1 MKRTRLS
8 IIIHP
13 FISIFLISIVITGV
27 LFFTETNLTGDS
39 PINYSEQDNFII
51 FIVTIFWVYFT
62 FVVSL
67 GMTSLLMELF
77 EVKQILRAIIY
88 VAIAIICMFL
98 PTVLKEYNWF
108 FIFVTI
114 AFFIIEILWTKRTTN
129 KD

>member
-1 MKRTRLS
+1 MKRTRFS

-13 FISIFLISIVITGV
+13 FISIFIISIVIAGV

-39 PINYSEQDNFII
+39 PINYSEQDNFLI
-51 FIVTIFWVYFT
+51 FIVTTLWLYFT

-67 GMTSLLMELF
+67 GITSLLMEFF

-98 PTVLKEYNWF
+98 PTVLKEYNWS
-108 FIFVTI
+108 FIVVTI
-114 AFFIIEILWTKRTTN
+114 AFYIIEILCMKRTTN